1 MMRSIFY
8 RSTNNHSKLNMRI
21 LVIDIET
28 NGLPISYV
36 SAKKQNGFTN
46 LRLLNELRFEECRA
60 IEVAMIIVDFENDVA
75 TVKYEWTSL
84 VSQNVPISNSDIHGI
99 TEQDVKND
107 GVHMDVV
114 LEELSNQLDLVDTI
128 VAHNAD
134 FDLQVLASECKR
146 HGWLSLLE
154 RIDDKSVVCTM
165 LLGYKTL
172 KLPRWPKLVNLYERL
187 SLQKATR
194 AHRALDDCRMC
205 LTCYNKL
212 SPT

>member
-1 MMRSIFY
+1 MRV
-8 RSTNNHSKLNMRI
+8 
-21 LVIDIET
+21 LVIDTET

-36 SAKKQNGFTN
+36 STKKSNGFTN
-46 LRLLNELRFEECRA
+46 LRSLNELRFEECRA
-60 IEVAMIIVDFENDVA
+60 IEIAMILVEFEKEKA
-75 TVKYEWTSL
+75 TIIYEWTTL
-84 VSQNVPISNSDIHGI
+84 ISQNVPITNSDIHGI
-99 TEQDVKND
+99 TEQDVKNN

-114 LEELSNQLDLVDTI
+114 FEELSKQLYLADTI
-128 VAHNAD
+128 IAHNAD

-154 RIDDKSVVCTM
+154 RIDDKPVVCTM

-172 KLPRWPKLVNLYERL
+172 KLARWPKLVNLYERL
-187 SLQKATR
+187 TLQKATH

-212 SPT
+212 SPI